1 MPTKIYE
8 ALARTRGTEKWNHV
22 TEEGLRFYANYSGI
36 IVRVQQLATFFP
48 QNEYQIREV
57 PNA

>member
-1 MPTKIYE
+1 MSDKKYE
-8 ALARTRGTEKWNHV
+8 AFGRLRGTADWQPV
-22 TEEGLRFYANYSGI
+22 TDAGLRFYADYNVV